1 MTAVEF
7 TIFSI
12 ILGGCA
18 LLVVGMYIVV
28 LMRSRAWRKR
38 KQLSAMLQ
46 PQIREALVD
55 FMAGSDNRPKIREF
69 LQRSRHDVGDA
80 MLAFQTTVGGGA
92 RDRLCELALEQAL
105 VHDWCQD
112 GHVRDVVRRRTAFE
126 RLAFVSSNEPC
137 RRVAGDM
144 IANALDDSD
153 AEVRF
158 SAAIAVL
165 QAGSAKDVERV
176 FQLALTR
183 DLQARILLAE
193 ELRRHAALLCKSA
206 VPAVLASDNHEAVL
220 AALEVLV
227 AWERALPLSDLRSVL
242 SHPNRD
248 IRTQALRLTMLVPL
262 TIDTQGA
269 ILDALSDSD
278 PEVALVACNCAG
290 RLHIEAALPGLA
302 RCLRRGPSD
311 LARAAA
317 SALADM
323 PPRGWT
329 TLQELAASENSVT
342 ADAAREALARAQG
355 KAGS

>member
-1 MTAVEF
+1 MTAIEF
-7 TIFSI
+7 TIFSM

-18 LLVVGMYIVV
+18 LLVVGLYIVV
-28 LMRSRAWRKR
+28 LMRSRAWRR
-38 KQLSAMLQ
+38 RQQLSAVLQ
-46 PQIREALVD
+46 PKIREALVD

-69 LQRSRHDVGDA
+69 LKQSRHDVGDA

-105 VHDWCQD
+105 VHDWCED
-112 GHVRDVVRRRTAFE
+112 GHSKDVVRRRIAFE

-137 RRVAGDM
+137 RRVAGGM
-144 IANALDDSD
+144 VANALDDGD

-158 SAAIAVL
+158 SAAIAAL

-206 VPAVLASDNHEAVL
+206 VPAMLASDNHEAVL
-220 AALEVLV
+220 ATLEVLV
-227 AWERALPLSDLRSVL
+227 AWERALGLNDLHSVL
-242 SHPNRD
+242 DHPNRE
-248 IRTQALRLTMLVPL
+248 IRVQALRLAMLVPL
-262 TIDTQGA
+262 TSDTQGA
-269 ILDALSDSD
+269 ILDALSDPD

-323 PPRGWT
+323 PPRAWT
-329 TLQELAASENSVT
+329 TLKELASSENPVT
-342 ADAAREALARAQG
+342 ADAAREALARAEG